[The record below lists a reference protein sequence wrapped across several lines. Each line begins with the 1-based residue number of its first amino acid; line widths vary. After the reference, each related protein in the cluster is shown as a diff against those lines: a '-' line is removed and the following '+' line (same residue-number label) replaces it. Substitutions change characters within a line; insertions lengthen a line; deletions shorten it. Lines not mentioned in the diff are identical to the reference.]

1 LETIAVYRE
10 ERVKVYGI
18 SEKPGLCLG
27 VLHFPSDRL
36 VECESWIKD
45 LDKFELVTFHSA
57 KQDKAVL
64 HFLVDQS
71 RKSNLENRVKTLLDG
86 DTKAQF
92 SVQSPVDLI
101 YLHGPHFQ
109 DRDGIAEVA
118 FTALKKHDLE
128 ILVVGCSGTSM
139 YIVTPENL
147 GHTATRI
154 LTETFL
160 IPMSN

>member
-10 ERVKVYGI
+10 KRVKVYGI

-27 VLHFPSDRL
+27 TLQFPSDRL

-45 LDKFELVTFHSA
+45 LDKFEFVTYHSA

-64 HFLVDQS
+64 HFLVEQS
-71 RKSNLENRVKTLLDG
+71 NKSSLESWVQTLLEG

-92 SVQSPVDLI
+92 TIQSPVDLL

-118 FTALKKHDLE
+118 FSALKKHNLE
-128 ILVVGCSGTSM
+128 VLVVGCSGTSM